1 VEVFKDQASPAIGD
15 QEEEIKPGEEETV
28 RKERDKP
35 P

>member
-1 VEVFKDQASPAIGD
+1 VVVFRNKASPAVDD
-15 QEEEIKPGEEETV
+15 QEEERKPGEGETV